1 MAAQNEQLQPQGPQV
16 IERPERTR
24 ARSIFSPR
32 ADVYETSDAIVVVA
46 DMPGV
51 DENGVNLTLEKNVLT
66 IRGDVATPQR
76 DGQRLTYTEW
86 EDGDYERSFVLS
98 EGVDRDGIGATVKNG
113 VLRLTLPKARE
124 AMARKIPVKAG

>member
-1 MAAQNEQLQPQGPQV
+1 MAAQNEQLQPQGPQT
-16 IERPERTR
+16 IERAERTR

-32 ADVYETSDAIVVVA
+32 ADVYETDSSIVVVA

-51 DENGVNLTLEKNVLT
+51 DENGVNITLEKNVLT
-66 IRGDVATPQR
+66 VRGDVATPVR
-76 DGQRLTYTEW
+76 DGQRLTYAEW

-113 VLRLTLPKARE
+113 VLRLTLPKGRE
-124 AMARKIPVKAG
+124 ALARKIPVKAG